1 MILSDL
7 FRPFYNL
14 LMNLITCIVT
24 LFIHRDKKIILMG
37 SWYGRRFGGNTRYLF
52 QYLSENKEKYGL
64 KKVIWVTREES
75 ICSELRNLGYE
86 VYMMKSKEG
95 LYYHFKAGIHALN
108 VNISTST
115 STSKTVNGDIMG
127 ELSMGAHKLFLN
139 HGVAAIKGSKFLED
153 ESLSKKDKL
162 LVKVY
167 KIIYGLPF
175 FRHWMLVAGGWDKNV
190 FIAPT
195 EKMIE
200 RDKARTA
207 QSKNK
212 KYVVAGFPELCEPLK
227 YTSREQAILKQLEM
241 HNRVIL
247 YVPTY
252 RTDNR
257 TGYKH
262 PLDDEKLRHYLK
274 ENNYFWIDKMHPGAK
289 KDMEAKDYD
298 SSISMLLESEFD
310 MNIIVNHVDV
320 LISDYS
326 SAVQKAVYYH
336 KPIVNYWADI
346 EGYKKY
352 GNGLVKSFFDD
363 AVGEQA
369 YNVDELLVSISNS
382 LSDNYFAK
390 NEEIYKEKF
399 QYFFG
404 GKKSNYEEI
413 AEKLFE
419 QIAK

>member
-1 MILSDL
+1 MTIIDI
-7 FRPFYNL
+7 FRPFYFL
-14 LMNLITCIVT
+14 LMNLVTCIVT

-75 ICSELRNLGYE
+75 IYSELRNMGYE
-86 VYMMKSKEG
+86 VYMMKSKESI
-95 LYYHFKAGIHALN
+95 YYHFKAGIHALN

-162 LVKVY
+162 LVRVY

-212 KYVVAGFPELCEPLK
+212 KYVVVGFPELCEPLK
-227 YTSREQAILKQLEM
+227 YTSREKDVLKQLKI
-241 HNRVIL
+241 HNRIIL

-257 TGYKH
+257 TGYNH

-289 KDMEAKDYD
+289 KDMEAQNYD
-298 SSISMLLESEFD
+298 PSISMLLESEFD

-326 SAVQKAVYYH
+326 SAVQKAIYYH

-369 YNVDELLVSISNS
+369 YNVDELLESISNS

-390 NEEIYKEKF
+390 NEDMYIEKF
-399 QYFFG
+399 KYFFG

-413 AEKLFE
+413 TETIFE